1 MYHDGIERQSDR
13 QKIATVAID
22 ESGIDGK
29 PITVGN
35 ACSKMVSTLC
45 IF

>member
-1 MYHDGIERQSDR
+1 MTALSGKVTAK
-13 QKIATVAID
+13 KIATVAID

-35 ACSKMVSTLC
+35 ACSKMWSTLC